1 MVTDFYLLDNSFIS
15 FIYGQKNIII
25 GGIFLGV
32 SIFSYFYKRKKRQ
45 IEIFELRKLEKYY
58 EILTI
63 NLILVMADSE
73 RFSIKEMLS
82 NLSDDFKI
90 FKSEMRAEIKE
101 LVSEFHHYKQ
111 SNNDRIAKLEG
122 DQKVTTKTILMY
134 VAFFGGFVMLAIQT
148 YMSLT
153 GK

>member
-1 MVTDFYLLDNSFIS
+1 MFNDSILSFVC
-15 FIYGQKNIII
+15 GQKNILL
-25 GGIFLGV
+25 GGVFLGI
-32 SIFSYFYKRKKRQ
+32 SIFCYFYKRRKIK
-45 IEIFELRKLEKYY
+45 IEIFELKKLEKYY
-58 EILTI
+58 EVLTI
-63 NLILVMADSE
+63 NLICTMTDSE
-73 RFSIKEMLS
+73 RFSIKEML
-82 NLSDDFKI
+82 NGLSDDFKN

-101 LVSEFHHYKQ
+101 LVAEFHHYKQ

-153 GK
+153 GN